1 MGSRLL
7 IRNGFVVSLDEGLGN
22 LPGADLLVEDGVI
35 AAIGHGLAAADAEVI
50 DASEM
55 IVMPGFVDTHRH
67 TWQSNLRGV
76 LPSCTLG
83 DYLNAVV
90 GTYGPVYRP
99 EDVYAG
105 NLWGALEALNAGI
118 TTLVDWSHCNNT
130 PDHADAG
137 IQALREAGIRAVYAY
152 GAPAGGERR
161 RNSVTNHPEDA
172 RRVRSRYF
180 ASDDD
185 LLTFAL
191 ALRGPGVCHPDVV
204 VNDWRLARDLDA
216 RITVHAGMRVTG
228 LHIEAI
234 EELNRAGLLGADT
247 TYVHLNTSTDAELAL
262 IADTGGSASL
272 APYVEMVMGHGVPP
286 VSRLLA
292 HGITP
297 SLSIDVTTTVPGDMF
312 TQMRTAL
319 AHDRIG
325 HFGGDPDVAF
335 APSLTHHDVLRF
347 ATIAGAAACGL
358 EARTGSLT
366 PGKDADIILIRA
378 DAINTFPVIDPL
390 GTIVTSADTSNVDTV
405 LVRGEVRKRDGRLTG
420 VDLPALRATV
430 QRSRDHVLAAAGK
443 VPGWLADA
451 RPSQEAAASHVARPR
466 ALPIINDRSPQRPRL
481 AAWEGPVRH
490 FIDNRAYHRYMI
502 E

>member
-1 MGSRLL
+1 VSTRLL
-7 IRNGFVVSLDEGLGN
+7 IRNGFVVSLDEGLGS
-22 LPGADLLVEDGVI
+22 LPGADVLVEDGVI
-35 AAIGHGLAAADAEVI
+35 AAIGRDLAPADAELI
-50 DASEM
+50 DASDT

-83 DYLNAVV
+83 HYLDAVV
-90 GTYGPVYRP
+90 GTYGPAYRP

-130 PDHADAG
+130 PEHADAG
-137 IQALREAGIRAVYAY
+137 IQALREAGLRAVYAY
-152 GAPAGGERR
+152 GAPAGGERW

-172 RRVRSRYF
+172 RRVRSQYF
-180 ASDDD
+180 ASDDN

-191 ALRGPGVCHPDVV
+191 ALRGPGVCQPDVV

-216 RITVHAGMRVTG
+216 RITVHVGMHVTG
-228 LHIEAI
+228 LRLHAI
-234 EELNRAGLLGADT
+234 EELDRAGLLGADT
-247 TYVHLNTSTDAELAL
+247 TYVHLNTTTDGELSR
-262 IADTGGSASL
+262 IADSGGTASV
-272 APYVEMVMGHGVPP
+272 APYVEMVMGHGHPP
-286 VSRLLA
+286 VGRLLA

-325 HFGGDPDVAF
+325 HFTGDPDVAF

-347 ATIAGAAACGL
+347 ATTAGAAACGL
-358 EARTGSLT
+358 DARTGTLV

-378 DAINTFPVIDPL
+378 DAINTFPVIDPV
-390 GTIVTSADTSNVDTV
+390 GTVVTSADTSNVDTV
-405 LVRGEVRKRDGRLTG
+405 LVRGEVRKRGGQLTG
-420 VDLPALRATV
+420 VDLPALRARV
-430 QRSRDHVLAAAGK
+430 QSSRDHVLAAAGA
-443 VPGWLADA
+443 VPEWMADA
-451 RPSQEAAASHVARPR
+451 IR
-466 ALPIINDRSPQRPRL
+466 AGADVPTPWAVS
-481 AAWEGPVRH
+481 
-490 FIDNRAYHRYMI
+490 
-502 E
+502 